1 MDRVKLD
8 GVPMGVIA
16 AETRNGER
24 RVPAD
29 PINPASQEV
38 IEPYAGQ
45 AWLPDSAH
53 KTGRGSKTC
62 MPLQVQRLWSAARLH
77 APRS

>member
-1 MDRVKLD
+1 
-8 GVPMGVIA
+8 MGVIA
-16 AETRNGER
+16 AETRNEER

-29 PINPASQEV
+29 PINPSSQKV

-45 AWLPDSAH
+45 AWHPGSAH
-53 KTGRGSKTC
+53 KTGRGSKTG
-62 MPLQVQRLWSAARLH
+62 MPRQVQRLGSAARLH